1 MRNTY
6 ISLLSA
12 LVIGTA
18 SMSAQNKDTQKAD
31 KLFKRLEYVSAAQ
44 EYLKL
49 AEKGKA
55 DGYVHKQLADT
66 YYHMFNATEATKWYA
81 KAIETPQDAETYFRY
96 AQMLKAQGK
105 YEEAN
110 KQMKTFASKAPND
123 QRSKEFNANPNYLPK
138 LMDKQ
143 KQYDLKALDINSD
156 KSDFGAVLHQNG
168 LYFAS
173 ARNGAR
179 KNYGWTD
186 EPFLDIYKATH
197 NVDGTITNAEP
208 VTELNSKWHDGP
220 VTISK
225 DGNTIYFASESF
237 KEKLFE
243 KEKVSSTT
251 LKMSQVNLFKAT
263 NTNGKWTNITPL
275 PFNSKEYSTSNPS
288 LSNDGQTLYF
298 SSNMPG
304 SMGGIDI
311 WKVAVNQDG
320 SFGTPENL
328 GSKINTE
335 GDESFPFISE
345 DNKMLY
351 FASNGR
357 PGFGGY
363 DVFAFDMNKGEAT
376 NMGKPVN
383 SEKDDFA
390 FTFNKEKNIG
400 FVSSN
405 RGGVDNIY
413 LATPVCGVEVMT
425 IVTDAKTGA
434 ILANAK
440 VAIVD
445 EKKNVISTEMSNAK
459 GEVTYYVECDKAY
472 TIQASKDGYESN
484 TFPVGSSK
492 GPSKKVDAPLNPIE
506 VIVTE
511 TEVILNPIFFEFD
524 KSNITQEGAFELDKL
539 VQVMQN
545 NPNMVILA
553 KSHTDNRGSDKY
565 NMSLSDRRAKST
577 VQYIISKG
585 IAADR
590 ISGKGM
596 GESEPKVDCKETCTE
611 EQHAQN
617 RRSEFLIVKK

>member
-44 EYLKL
+44 EY
-49 AEKGKA
+49 
-55 DGYVHKQLADT
+55 
-66 YYHMFNATEATKWYA
+66 
-81 KAIETPQDAETYFRY
+81 DAETYFRY

-484 TFPVGSSK
+484 TFPVASSK

-539 VQVMQN
+539 VQVLKN

-596 GESEPKVDCKETCTE
+596 GESEPKVDCKDKCTE